1 MDGIPIEFY
10 ICFWDLI
17 APHFLDMFIHVLERD
32 SISLSQGRA
41 AIRLI
46 PKSNGPCGVSGF
58 RPISLLN
65 TDYKLMASVLA
76 NRLKRSLHETIEHP
90 QKGGVPGRLLA
101 DNLCLYRDVIQ
112 YVDDRSTPEQHSFP
126 SGGMKAGIMGVDLEK
141 AYDLVNRE
149 VLWKIMEVMGYPI
162 TFTKWLK
169 TMYSVTH
176 MSILNGTEVAGTIS
190 DFDSVRQGCP
200 ISMHLFVIYIEPL
213 LTRLSQVING
223 INLFGTNV
231 TVRAMVDDVAIFVS
245 SDRDITNAGEVLDQF
260 CNWAKARM
268 NKQKTKILG
277 LGNWR
282 HRSRWPLPWLESV
295 PTLPLLGIQFS
306 PSIRETASRLWDKAY
321 GHLLVQLRDNAS
333 RQFTIYQKVSFLK
346 AKVLSRTIYI
356 AQVLACPE
364 NISSQILSAIVRF
377 V

>member
-1 MDGIPIEFY
+1 MSNIH
-10 ICFWDLI
+10 
-17 APHFLDMFIHVLERD
+17 AP
-32 SISLSQGRA
+32 
-41 AIRLI
+41 
-46 PKSNGPCGVSGF
+46 F
-58 RPISLLN
+58 R
-65 TDYKLMASVLA
+65 
-76 NRLKRSLHETIEHP
+76 H
-90 QKGGVPGRLLA
+90 
-101 DNLCLYRDVIQ
+101 
-112 YVDDRSTPEQHSFP
+112 
-126 SGGMKAGIMGVDLEK
+126 
-141 AYDLVNRE
+141 
-149 VLWKIMEVMGYPI
+149 
-162 TFTKWLK
+162 
-169 TMYSVTH
+169 
-176 MSILNGTEVAGTIS
+176 
-190 DFDSVRQGCP
+190 
-200 ISMHLFVIYIEPL
+200 YIEPL

-295 PTLPLLGIQFS
+295 TTLSLLGIQFS

-321 GHLLVQLRDNAS
+321 GHLLGQLRDNAS

-356 AQVLACPE
+356 AQVLPCPE

-377 V
+377 VWLKFVEKPQRSVVFRKIPEDGFSLIEPCLFYKSLFLRPLFNTLTGPECPERSLLPYWMAFPLHVNGHMNGLIK